1 MDERQSLPLRRISE
15 HRRCDQGRG
24 GKERMNPFTYTRAAD
39 LQQATQATAAN
50 ASAKFLAGG
59 TNLIDLMKM
68 GVERPTQLVD
78 VNRLPFAQIEEV
90 PNGGGVR
97 IGALARNSDVAEHP
111 LIVQRYPVLSQALL
125 AGASPQLR
133 NLATTG
139 GNLLQRTRCYYFYDP
154 AFPQCNKRNPG
165 SGCGAIE
172 GYNRIHAILGQSDQ
186 CIATHPSDMC
196 VALAALDAIVRVRGP
211 KGEREI
217 PFTDFHRLPGNTP
230 ERDTNLEHDEL
241 IEYVDLPA
249 IPFAPSS
256 HYLKV
261 RDRASYAFALLSVAA
276 ALDLDSSKKIKAAR
290 VALGGV
296 AHKPWRASAAEKK
309 LIGQI
314 ADEKTF
320 RAAAEAELAAAKGY
334 KHNSFKIELA
344 KRAIIRAL
352 STVAEMN

>member
-1 MDERQSLPLRRISE
+1 
-15 HRRCDQGRG
+15 
-24 GKERMNPFTYTRAAD
+24 MNPFSYTCAAD
-39 LQQATQATAAN
+39 PQRATQATAAN

-78 VNRLPFAQIEEV
+78 VNRLPLAQIEEL

-154 AFPQCNKRNPG
+154 AFPQCNKRQPG
-165 SGCGAIE
+165 SGCGALN
-172 GYNRIHAILGQSDQ
+172 GFNRIHAILGQSEQ
-186 CIATHPSDMC
+186 CIATNPSDMN
-196 VALAALDAIVRVRGP
+196 VALAALDAVVQVQGA
-211 KGEREI
+211 KGTRSI
-217 PFTDFHRLPGNTP
+217 AIADFHRLPGNTP
-230 ERDTNLEHDEL
+230 NIDTNLQADEL
-241 IEYVDLPA
+241 ITAVDLPA
-249 IPFAPSS
+249 IAFATRS

-261 RDRASYAFALLSVAA
+261 RDRASYAFALVSVAA
-276 ALDLDSSKKIKAAR
+276 ALDVQNGKIHAAR

-296 AHKPWRASAAEKK
+296 AHKPWRAQKAEAA
-309 LIGQI
+309 LVGQ
-314 ADEKTF
+314 AAGEKTF
-320 RAAAEAELAAAKGY
+320 RAAAEAELAPAKGY

-344 KRAIIRAL
+344 KRAIVRAL
-352 STVAEMN
+352 STVAAMS